1 MVRRTAR
8 RAAFFFLLLLHKHW
22 QRRQKYH
29 LLLFFLHALF
39 LKFRNRH
46 LGVETQIV
54 QVWVLEMVVAADN
67 RFYLPDIFEPILR
80 VWMIL
85 VIRQMAVLPRQPPQP
100 LSR

>member
-8 RAAFFFLLLLHKHW
+8 RAAFFFLLFLHKHW

-39 LKFRNRH
+39 LEFRNGH

-54 QVWVLEMVVAADN
+54 QVWVLEMVVVADD